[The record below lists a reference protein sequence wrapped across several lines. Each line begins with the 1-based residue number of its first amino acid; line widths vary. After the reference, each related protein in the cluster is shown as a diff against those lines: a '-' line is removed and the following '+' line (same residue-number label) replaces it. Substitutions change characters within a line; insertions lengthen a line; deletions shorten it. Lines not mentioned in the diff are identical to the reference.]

1 MYKSESDQF
10 FNDILNS
17 EWFNSPNKYEIAEL
31 FINNLND
38 SILIGNIFYNSK
50 INIES
55 SSIYDEKYLYNPY
68 HFHSNST
75 CCSSNT
81 SYFLNE
87 INLNPS
93 YDLNDNIN
101 DFWTAYDN
109 SSSENEKISNEL
121 FLKFKSIKNDEI
133 RRQVFDTFMNLFDYS
148 YSIKL

>member
-1 MYKSESDQF
+1 MYKSESNQF

-55 SSIYDEKYLYNPY
+55 SNIYDEKYLYNPN

-75 CCSSNT
+75 CCSSPNG
-81 SYFLNE
+81 LLE
-87 INLNPS
+87 
-93 YDLNDNIN
+93 YDLKLD
-101 DFWTAYDN
+101 
-109 SSSENEKISNEL
+109 EP
-121 FLKFKSIKNDEI
+121 KSG
-133 RRQVFDTFMNLFDYS
+133 R
-148 YSIKL
+148 